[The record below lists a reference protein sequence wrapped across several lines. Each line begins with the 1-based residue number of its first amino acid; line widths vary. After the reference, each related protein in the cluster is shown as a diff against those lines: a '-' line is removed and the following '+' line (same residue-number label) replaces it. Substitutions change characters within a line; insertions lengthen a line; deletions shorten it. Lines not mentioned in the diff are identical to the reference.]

1 MSHFSRADRVR
12 IENPESCQNG
22 RIGLVVEANQDT
34 KIALV
39 DLDGQFVEVA
49 FENLKDATFDWSV
62 Q

>member
-12 IENPESCQNG
+12 IENPESCQHG
-22 RIGLVVEANQDT
+22 RKGLVVEANQDT
-34 KIALV
+34 KIALI

-49 FENLKDATFDWSV
+49 FESLRDATFEWSV